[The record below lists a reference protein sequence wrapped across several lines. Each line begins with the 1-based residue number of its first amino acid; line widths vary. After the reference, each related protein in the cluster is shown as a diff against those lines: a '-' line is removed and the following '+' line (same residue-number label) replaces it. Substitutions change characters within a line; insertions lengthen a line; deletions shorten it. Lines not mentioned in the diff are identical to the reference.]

1 MFGRRSNISGLTA
14 AVEPETNSN
23 DFTPTT
29 DIKEYK
35 ESKLNEGWT
44 KEDTVAKYA
53 YLNIL
58 AAPNIL
64 KFRKMNKDYNEQFKF
79 YYELLE
85 DAESLFEFKIYWE
98 HMIRF
103 LDKHDAL

>member
-1 MFGRRSNISGLTA
+1 MFGKRNSASNLSV
-14 AVEPETNSN
+14 VEPEPKSV
-23 DFTPTT
+23 DFSQST

-35 ESKLNEGWT
+35 ESKLNEGWK

-64 KFRKMNKDYNEQFKF
+64 KFRKLNKDYNDQFKF

>member
-1 MFGRRSNISGLTA
+1 MFGRRSNTSTIS
-14 AVEPETNSN
+14 AVEEPKST
-23 DFTPTT
+23 DFTPAT

-64 KFRKMNKDYNEQFKF
+64 KFRKLNKDYNDQFKF